1 MDCNIFVVHSVK
13 SINWAFRFLLILI
26 GLVSRDQLIAN
37 HFLGG
42 EIRYK
47 AMNTSNNIYQIELVL
62 DRYCSSSPLPF
73 DQSLTILTPDGS
85 KYQKTTLVASR
96 VKTEFIPVG
105 CSLGV
110 SDCGTASSQVIERT
124 SYALNLILDTG
135 FRDRECLI
143 YFVGNN
149 RVLSQNLIDPD
160 QNLLLYLSFIPLYN
174 NSSFVLSEKSRH
186 QLLNNQQNKI
196 CYNSF
201 DEDLDSTIARISR
214 PIVDIS
220 YNSSQ
225 SNLSFNPIKSLMQP
239 GLSDNKPIYATEPI
253 ISIVQN
259 EWIATPNITQNSW
272 LSIQKEEYRKLKIN
286 GRDTSVCLSRS
297 NMERLF
303 ISNSLNSQLNL
314 SIVKSASLD
323 VKINQQNVTICQKS
337 NANTILYC
345 FPIEKSITL
354 VKHTLGFG
362 QTPLSSAMTRILGTT
377 VDTIAVSVTIPPSNI
392 DYARDLTFQL
402 EACHS
407 ASLTSFTRY
416 FTSNVSVFNTEMFE
430 LDTILS
436 CNTSV
441 SIPLLTKKNAIYSL
455 GTRTVSNPK
464 DILKILNPK
473 DTWVTGVWIVTN
485 SNCPNTD
492 SFYLNQG
499 SLFNTQTTSYAPTCF
514 GYNDGRARIIV
525 SGSNTPFSF
534 LWSNGMTTDSISGIG
549 AGKYSVMI
557 SDKDNCKQT
566 DSVLIMNPPGV
577 RSSFQVDKP
586 ISCFD
591 SANGRGHIAIIGAP
605 RPYEYGWTH
614 NLSTDSFLDSLRA
627 GIYSGVFSY
636 LNGAGTNCSQNFS
649 YNIAQPDS
657 IRVSAVVNDNPCFGG
672 SRGKLALIASGGNG
686 FFTYNLGSFS
696 STNNLF
702 TGLASSSYPIIV
714 SDIKGCRSKMTL
726 VTIGSPPKID
736 YKLGTSLTIC
746 QNVNVGSIQITDL
759 IGGVPPY
766 RLKMLGNE
774 YSGPF
779 VSNDLPQGRYNI
791 EISDANFC
799 KADTYTTINMQY
811 IFKAQIDSL
820 VNSKCFGSND
830 GHIRVKVKEGTAPYI
845 YTFNN
850 HLLSSFHDTTS
861 YAMLNPK
868 SYAIRVEDKNNCFWD
883 TTVLLTE
890 PSKLAISDTLY
901 SPTCNVSKDGRIS
914 LGINGGTLPYSLAFF
929 DSSFRQIPGFDS
941 LASGLYMVRILDR
954 NLCSKDS
961 TYRVPGVAPFTA
973 KIAIASGIRCFGE
986 SNGKLTVSQVG
997 GFEPFQYS
1005 WNGIVGPNQGKFI
1018 DKLSAGTHRIEVSDS
1033 KGCKASDIISLL
1045 QPRPLVIE
1053 AISSMMPSCPGAI
1066 DGTITVSAS
1075 GGSISDSNFYLYSIN
1090 GGLTTTKTNSFY
1102 PLTAGVYMVRVQ
1114 DSNSCVVD
1122 SNFRLYSE
1130 KKLSTSLNPEYL
1142 IASGSADTLRSNL
1155 IYDFNTDFSDIKSIS
1170 WQPTKGLSCVD
1181 CPNPVITPFVED
1193 QYVLSIRYGR
1203 NCLIFDTTNV
1213 AVGSPKDI
1221 FIPNSFS
1228 PNEDQKNDEWYIYG
1242 PNITQLQLNVF
1253 SKRGHLVFQTNDQRK
1268 GWNGQFKG
1276 EDANVGVYTYV
1287 ATIRFS
1293 NGLKKEYRGLVSL
1306 IR

>member
-1 MDCNIFVVHSVK
+1 MDCSIFVVHSVK
-13 SINWAFRFLLILI
+13 SINWLFRFLLILV

-47 AMNTSNNIYQIELVL
+47 AVNTSNNIYQIELVL
-62 DRYCSSSPLPF
+62 DRYCSSSPFPF

-96 VKTEFIPVG
+96 VKIEYIPMG

-110 SDCGTASSQVIERT
+110 SDCGTASSQVIERAT
-124 SYALNLILDTG
+124 YVLNLILDTG

-143 YFVGNN
+143 FFVGNN

-160 QNLLLYLSFIPLYN
+160 QNLLLYLSFIPRYN
-174 NSSFVLSEKSRH
+174 NRSFILTEKSRH

-201 DEDLDSTIARISR
+201 DEDLDSAISRISR

-220 YNSSQ
+220 YNLNQ

-239 GLSDNKPIYATEPI
+239 GLSDNKPIYATEPS
-253 ISIVQN
+253 ISMVQN
-259 EWIATPNITQNSW
+259 EWIATPNVTQNSW
-272 LSIQKEEYRKLKIN
+272 LCIQKEEYRKLNIN
-286 GRDTSVCLSRS
+286 GQDTSVCLSRS

-303 ISNSLNSQLNL
+303 ISSSLNSQLNL
-314 SIVKSASLD
+314 STVKSASLD

-354 VKHTLGFG
+354 VKYTLGFG
-362 QTPLSSAMTRILGTT
+362 QTSLSSTMTRILGTT
-377 VDTIAVSVTIPPSNI
+377 VDTIVVSVTIPPSNV
-392 DYARDLTFQL
+392 DYVRDLTFQL
-402 EACHS
+402 EVCHS
-407 ASLTSFTRY
+407 VSLTSFTRY
-416 FTSNVSVFNTEMFE
+416 FTSNVSIFNTEMFE

-455 GTRTVSNPK
+455 GTMTVSNPK

-473 DTWVTGVWIVTN
+473 DTWVTGVWTVTN
-485 SNCPNTD
+485 SNCSNTD

-525 SGSNTPFSF
+525 SGTNTPFSF

-566 DSVLIMNPPGV
+566 DSALIMNPPGV
-577 RSSFQVDKP
+577 RSTFQIDKP

-591 SANGRGHIAIIGAP
+591 SANGRGHIAIIGTP
-605 RPYEYGWTH
+605 RPYAYSWTH
-614 NLSTDSFLDSLRA
+614 NSSTDSFLDSLSA

-636 LNGAGTNCSQNFS
+636 LNGTGANCSQNVS

-672 SRGKLALIASGGNG
+672 SQGKLAVIASGGNG
-686 FFTYNLGSFS
+686 FFTYTLGSLS
-696 STNNLF
+696 SPNNLF
-702 TGLASSSYPIIV
+702 TGLASGSYSIIV
-714 SDIKGCRSKMTL
+714 SDIKGCRSKMKMA
-726 VTIGSPPKID
+726 TIGSPPKIE
-736 YKLGTSLTIC
+736 YKLGTSLTTC

-759 IGGVPPY
+759 IGGVSPY
-766 RLKMLGNE
+766 RLKLLSSE

-779 VSNDLPQGRYNI
+779 VRSDLGQGRYII

-799 KADTYTTINMQY
+799 KADTYTTVNMQY
-811 IFKAQIDSL
+811 IFRAQLDSL
-820 VNSKCFGSND
+820 ANSKCYESND
-830 GHIRVKVKEGTAPYI
+830 GHIRVKVKEGIAPYL
-845 YTFNN
+845 YSLNT
-850 HLLSSFHDTTS
+850 HVVSSFQDTTS
-861 YAMLNPK
+861 HAMLNPK
-868 SYAIRVEDKNNCFWD
+868 IYAIRVEDKNNCFWD
-883 TTVLLTE
+883 TTILLTE
-890 PSKLAISDTLY
+890 PSKLVVSDTLY
-901 SPTCNVSKDGRIS
+901 SPTCNERKDGRIS
-914 LGINGGTLPYSLAFF
+914 LGIIGGTLPYSVAFF
-929 DSSFRQIPGFDS
+929 DSSLRQIQGFDS
-941 LASGLYMVRILDR
+941 LASGLYSVRILDK

-961 TYRVPGVAPFTA
+961 TYRVAGIAAFKA
-973 KIAIASGIRCFGE
+973 KISIANEIRCFGE
-986 SNGKLTVSQVG
+986 SNGKLTVSQMG
-997 GFEPFQYS
+997 GFQPFQYF
-1005 WNGIVGPNQGKFI
+1005 WNGILTPNQGKSI
-1018 DKLSAGTHRIEVSDS
+1018 DKLGAGTHRIDVSDS
-1033 KGCKASDIISLL
+1033 KGCKAFDIISLN
-1045 QPRPLVIE
+1045 QPRPLKIE
-1053 AISSMMPSCPGAI
+1053 TISSILPSCPGAI
-1066 DGTITVSAS
+1066 DGTITISAA

-1090 GGLTTTKTNSFY
+1090 GGFTTFKRNSFN
-1102 PLTAGVYMVRVQ
+1102 PLTAGSYSIRVQ

-1122 SNFRLYSE
+1122 SVFQLYSE
-1130 KKLSTSLNPEYL
+1130 KKLSTSLSPQYF

-1155 IYDFNTDFSDIKSIS
+1155 IYDFNTAFSDIKSIS
-1170 WQPTKGLSCVD
+1170 WQPSKGLSCVD

-1203 NCLIFDTTNV
+1203 NCLIFDTTYV
-1213 AVGSPKDI
+1213 AVGSPKDL

-1228 PNEDQKNDEWYIYG
+1228 PNGDQKNDEWYIYG
-1242 PNITQLQLNVF
+1242 QNITQLQVNVF

-1276 EDANVGVYTYV
+1276 EDANVDVYTYV